1 MGLAVLPSRLKTEM
15 ELLSKALADG
25 TDIRSDEVLSKHADW
40 ADELKKQYTFT
51 AENADSILRDEVGKV
66 FSKVLEHAG
75 VYKRD
80 SDGAAAFDRFIEYV
94 NDR

>member
-25 TDIRSDEVLSKHADW
+25 TDIRSDEVLAKHADW

-51 AENADSILRDEVGKV
+51 AENAESILRDEVGKV

-80 SDGAAAFDRFIEYV
+80 REGAAAFDRFIEYV